1 MSLIMKVVMLFNG
14 PFNRYLNQDLLNEK
28 YNELRRIWESFRYDI
43 EHSSICIMPFSKK
56 KAVIDSQLR
65 NWLCWVNK
73 NIILN
78 LGLDSEIT
86 TRVKLRIAA
95 SMLNKVDSL
104 TDIENVQIFTNLKN
118 NVNKELCVL
127 IYEELPF

>member
-1 MSLIMKVVMLFNG
+1 MLFNG
-14 PFNRYLNQDLLNEK
+14 PFNRYLNQDLLK
-28 YNELRRIWESFRYDI
+28 DRYNELRLIWELFRYDI
-43 EHSSICIMPFSKK
+43 ERSSICIMPFNKE
-56 KAVIDSQLR
+56 KALINPQL
-65 NWLCWVNK
+65 NHWLYWVNK

-118 NVNKELCVL
+118 NINNE
-127 IYEELPF
+127 IYIMINEELPF

>member
-14 PFNRYLNQDLLNEK
+14 PFNRYLNQDLLNDK
-28 YNELRRIWESFRYDI
+28 YNELRRIWELYRYDI
-43 EHSSICIMPFSKK
+43 EHSSICITPFNKE
-56 KAVIDSQLR
+56 KALTNSQLC
-65 NWLCWVNK
+65 NWLYWVNR

-118 NVNKELCVL
+118 NVNHELITL
-127 IYEELPF
+127 IYDELPF

>member
-14 PFNRYLNQDLLNEK
+14 PFNRYLNQDLLNDK
-28 YNELRRIWESFRYDI
+28 YNELRRIWELYRYDI
-43 EHSSICIMPFSKK
+43 EHSSICIAPFNKE
-56 KAVIDSQLR
+56 KALTNSQLC
-65 NWLCWVNK
+65 NWLYWVNR

-118 NVNKELCVL
+118 NVNHELITL
-127 IYEELPF
+127 IYDELPF

>member
-1 MSLIMKVVMLFNG
+1 MKVVMLFNG
-14 PFNRYLNQDLLNEK
+14 PFNCYLDQDLLKNK
-28 YNELRRIWESFRYDI
+28 YNELRMIWEAYRYDI
-43 EHSSICIMPFSKK
+43 ENSSICISPFDKE
-56 KAVIDSQLR
+56 KAILNSQLR
-65 NWLCWVNK
+65 NWLCWVNI

-104 TDIENVQIFTNLKN
+104 TDIENVQIFTNLKD
-118 NVNKELCVL
+118 NVNEEICNL
-127 IYEELPF
+127 IDEELPF

>member
-1 MSLIMKVVMLFNG
+1 MKVVMLFNG
-14 PFNRYLNQDLLNEK
+14 PFNRYLDQDLLKNK
-28 YNELRRIWESFRYDI
+28 YNELRMIWEAYRYNI
-43 EHSSICIMPFSKK
+43 ENSSICISPFDKE
-56 KAVIDSQLR
+56 KAILNSQLR
-65 NWLCWVNK
+65 NWLCWVNI

-104 TDIENVQIFTNLKN
+104 TDIENVQIFTNLKD
-118 NVNKELCVL
+118 NVNEEICNL
-127 IYEELPF
+127 IDEELPF

>member
-1 MSLIMKVVMLFNG
+1 MLFNG
-14 PFNRYLNQDLLNEK
+14 PFIRYLDQDLLKNK
-28 YNELRRIWESFRYDI
+28 YNELRMIWEAYRYDI
-43 EHSSICIMPFSKK
+43 ENSSICISPFNKE
-56 KAVIDSQLR
+56 KAIMNPQLR
-65 NWLCWVNK
+65 KWLCWVNI

-104 TDIENVQIFTNLKN
+104 TDIENVQIFTNLKD
-118 NVNKELCVL
+118 NVNEEICNL
-127 IYEELPF
+127 IDEELPF

>member
-1 MSLIMKVVMLFNG
+1 MKVVMLFNG
-14 PFNRYLNQDLLNEK
+14 PFNRYLDQDLLKNK
-28 YNELRRIWESFRYDI
+28 YNELRMIWKAYRYNI
-43 EHSSICIMPFSKK
+43 ENSSICISPFNKE
-56 KAVIDSQLR
+56 KAILNSQLR
-65 NWLCWVNK
+65 NWLCWVNI

-104 TDIENVQIFTNLKN
+104 TDIENVQIFTNLKD
-118 NVNKELCVL
+118 NVNKEICNL
-127 IYEELPF
+127 IDEELPF

>member
-1 MSLIMKVVMLFNG
+1 MKVVMLFNG
-14 PFNRYLNQDLLNEK
+14 PFNRYLDQDLLKNK
-28 YNELRRIWESFRYDI
+28 YNELRMIWEAYRYDI
-43 EHSSICIMPFSKK
+43 ENSSICISPFDKE
-56 KAVIDSQLR
+56 KAILNSQLR
-65 NWLCWVNK
+65 NWLCWVNI

-104 TDIENVQIFTNLKN
+104 TDIENVQIFTNLKD
-118 NVNKELCVL
+118 NVNEEICNL
-127 IYEELPF
+127 IDEELPF

>member
-1 MSLIMKVVMLFNG
+1 MKVVMLFNG
-14 PFNRYLNQDLLNEK
+14 PFNRYLDQDLLKNK
-28 YNELRRIWESFRYDI
+28 YNELRMIWEAYRYDI
-43 EHSSICIMPFSKK
+43 ENSSICISPFDKE
-56 KAVIDSQLR
+56 KAILNSQLR
-65 NWLCWVNK
+65 NWLCWVNI

-104 TDIENVQIFTNLKN
+104 TDIENVQIFTNLKD
-118 NVNKELCVL
+118 NVNKEICNL
-127 IYEELPF
+127 IDEELPF

>member
-1 MSLIMKVVMLFNG
+1 MKVVMLFNG
-14 PFNRYLNQDLLNEK
+14 PFNRYLDQDLLNDK
-28 YNELRRIWESFRYDI
+28 YKELRLIWESFRYNI
-43 EHSSICIMPFSKK
+43 EHSSICIMPFNKK
-56 KAVIDSQLR
+56 KAIIDPKLR

-118 NVNKELCVL
+118 NINDE
-127 IYEELPF
+127 IYIMINEELPF